1 MRKFFTV
8 IALFYLG
15 LNFAQE
21 TGSIAGTLLDKET
34 NNQPLPFA
42 NILIV
47 GTTLGTS
54 TDFDGKYEMPN
65 VPVGNYTL
73 EFSFTGYQTLR
84 IPDVAVTA
92 DKVVVIDTGLGA
104 STAELDEVVIKVQ
117 TSREREEA
125 LLLEQK
131 NAVEI
136 KQSIGAQE
144 LARKGVSDVAGAVA
158 KTTGITKQEGSGNIY
173 VRGLGDR
180 YNSTTLNGLP
190 IPSDNPDNKNI
201 SLDIF
206 STDIV
211 QNVGISKTYNN
222 AVFGDFSGGNV
233 DIISKDYKGKGFLEV
248 GLGINANTNA
258 VSVDKFYLQDGP
270 SFTGFSNNE
279 IPNDPIN
286 NYSFDTN
293 WNREGEGSTGGNFAI
308 RGGKS
313 FTLSEENNSRLNI
326 FSTLSFD
333 NNYEYNEGIE
343 RAVNAQA
350 IPTRDLNFESY
361 TYNTNTTFLTNLGL
375 KLNQD
380 NNIKYNFLLINGSA
394 QRHREF
400 NGLIVDVADDGG
412 GFIRRSIFNRT
423 TLIINQLLG
432 KHDFGEKFG
441 INWGIAYNN
450 VRNIIPDRMQ
460 NILEPQDP
468 TNPNSLFIFSTN
480 ADSENHRYFQ
490 ELTENEYTGNLT
502 VDYKFGK
509 DDDDDDF
516 KGKITLGYSGRFK
529 FLDFE
534 ATQFNFEIIQQQN
547 VDRFNLDTYFNQ
559 QNFTNGVFDIGT
571 FRGNVANPLEPQTY
585 SGEQIINAGFASVE
599 YSFSDRLTG
608 ILGVRAEQIYQF
620 IEWQTQLQPLGNEND
635 FDRIE
640 ILPNISLKYILNG
653 KQNLKFAASKTYTLP
668 QFKERAPFQYEDV
681 TQIYFGNPD
690 LNPSTNYNVDLKWE
704 LFPESDELI
713 SVTGFG
719 KIIQDPINDITVA
732 SSTNDISYV
741 NTGDQATIFGAEL
754 EVRKNIFKADQNLT
768 NKLSAGLNVS
778 YMQTDQDLSTEK
790 VVAETDLNVNFTNTD
805 DGLTGASD
813 LLINADLSYAKD
825 FTKNANILA
834 TVSYNYFSDRIYS
847 LGTNGRGNIVDKAVG
862 TLDFILRSSLTKNLS
877 LGVAVKNILDPR
889 IERTQ
894 ENPTNEPLILS
905 YKKGLNTSFSLTYK
919 F

>member
-1 MRKFFTV
+1 MRKFCTV
-8 IALFYLG
+8 IALFILG

-21 TGSIAGTLLDKET
+21 TGTIAGTLLDKEV

-42 NILIV
+42 NIVVL

-54 TDFDGKYEMPN
+54 SDFDGKYEIPN
-65 VPVGNYTL
+65 VPAGTYTL
-73 EFSFTGYQTLR
+73 EFSFTGYETLR
-84 IPDVAVTA
+84 IPDVVIEP
-92 DKVVVIDTGLGA
+92 DKVTVIDTALGA
-104 STAELDEVVIKVQ
+104 TAAALEEVVIKVQ

-136 KQSIGAQE
+136 KQAIGAQE
-144 LARKGVSDVAGAVA
+144 LARKGVSDVAGAVT

-201 SLDIF
+201 ALDIF

-222 AVFGDFSGGNV
+222 TVFGDFSGGNV
-233 DIISKDYKGKGFLEV
+233 DIVSKNYKGQGFLEV

-258 VSVDKFYLQDGP
+258 ISEDKFYLQDGP
-270 SFTGFSNNE
+270 NFTGFSNND
-279 IPNDPIN
+279 IPDNPLN
-286 NYSFDTN
+286 SYNFDTS
-293 WNREGEGSTGGNFAI
+293 WNREGRGPTGGSFAI

-313 FTLSEENNSRLNI
+313 FTLNEENNSRLNF
-326 FSTLSFD
+326 FSTLSF
-333 NNYEYNEGIE
+333 NNDYEFNEGIE

-350 IPTRDLNFESY
+350 IPTRDLSFDSY

-375 KLNQD
+375 KLNQ
-380 NNIKYNFLLINGSA
+380 NNSIKYNFLLINGST

-423 TLIINQLLG
+423 TLIINQVLG
-432 KHDFGEKFG
+432 KHDFSEKIG
-441 INWGIAYNN
+441 LNWGIAYNN
-450 VRNIIPDRMQ
+450 VKNIIPDRMQ
-460 NILEPQDP
+460 NILEPDDP
-468 TNPNSLFIFSTN
+468 TNPNSPFIFSTN

-490 ELTENEYTGNLT
+490 ELTEDEYTGNLT
-502 VDYKFGK
+502 FDYNFGK
-509 DDDDDDF
+509 DEDDNF
-516 KGKITLGYSGRFK
+516 KGKISLGYSGRFK

-547 VDRFNLDTYFNQ
+547 VDPFNLDTYFNQ

-571 FRGNVANPLEPQTY
+571 FRGNVENPLEPQTY

-599 YSFSDRLTG
+599 YNLSERLTG

-620 IEWQTQLQPLGNEND
+620 IEWKTQLQPIGDEND
-635 FDRIE
+635 FDRLE

-690 LNPSTNYNVDLKWE
+690 LNPSTNYNADLKWE
-704 LFPESDELI
+704 LFPNSDELV

-754 EVRKNIFKADQNLT
+754 EIRKNIFKLDQDLT
-768 NKLSAGLNVS
+768 NKLSAGLNIS
-778 YMQTDQDLSTEK
+778 YMKTDQDLSTEK
-790 VVAETDLNVNFTNTD
+790 VVEETNLNVNFTNSD

-825 FTKNANILA
+825 FTSNANILA

-862 TLDFILRSSLTKNLS
+862 TLDFILRSNLTENLS
-877 LGVAVKNILDPR
+877 FGLSIKNILNPK
-889 IERTQ
+889 IERVQ

-919 F
+919 L